1 MVLLLLAHAAATLFM
16 VGIIWFV
23 QVVHYPLFARVGA
36 AGFAAY
42 SATHARLTGLV
53 VGPPMLVEA
62 ATAIALVVSTPPK
75 VSSWLPWVGLVLLAG
90 IWLSTALLESRS
102 YTELGLGF
110 DLSAHRSSW
119 APTGC
124 APSSGASAGSSCS
137 GFCRRRWGEV
147 GFSDACRGA

>member
-1 MVLLLLAHAAATLFM
+1 MILLILAHAAATLFM

-62 ATAIALVVSTPPK
+62 ATAVALVVSTPPE
-75 VSSWLPWVGLVLLAG
+75 VSSWLLWVGLVLLAG
-90 IWLSTALLESRS
+90 IWLSTAFLQSP
-102 YTELGLGF
+102 YHTELGGSF
-110 DLSAHRSSW
+110 DLSAHRSLV
-119 APTGC
+119 
-124 APSSGASAGSSCS
+124 GSNWVRTVLWSL
-137 GFCRRRWGEV
+137 
-147 GFSDACRGA
+147 RGLIVLWILSEAMG

>member
-23 QVVHYPLFARVGA
+23 QIVHYPLFARVGA

-75 VSSWLPWVGLVLLAG
+75 VSSWLLWVGLVLLAG
-90 IWLSTALLESRS
+90 IWLSTALLQSPS
-102 YTELGLGF
+102 HTELGQGF
-110 DLSAHRSSW
+110 DLSAHRSLV
-119 APTGC
+119 
-124 APSSGASAGSSCS
+124 GSNWVRTVLWSL
-137 GFCRRRWGEV
+137 
-147 GFSDACRGA
+147 RGLIVLWILSEAMG

>member
-42 SATHARLTGLV
+42 STTHARLTGLV

-75 VSSWLPWVGLVLLAG
+75 VSSWLLWVGLVLLAG
-90 IWLSTALLESRS
+90 IWLSTALLQSPS
-102 YTELGLGF
+102 HTELGRGF
-110 DLSAHRSSW
+110 DLSAHHSLV
-119 APTGC
+119 
-124 APSSGASAGSSCS
+124 GSNWVRTVLWSL
-137 GFCRRRWGEV
+137 
-147 GFSDACRGA
+147 RGLIVLWILSEAMG

>member
-75 VSSWLPWVGLVLLAG
+75 VSSWLLWVGLVLLAG
-90 IWLSTALLESRS
+90 IWLSTALLQSPS
-102 YTELGLGF
+102 HTELGRGF
-110 DLSAHRSSW
+110 DLSAHRSLV
-119 APTGC
+119 
-124 APSSGASAGSSCS
+124 GSNWVRTVLWSL
-137 GFCRRRWGEV
+137 
-147 GFSDACRGA
+147 RGLIVLWILSEAMG